1 MHTPHTRPFCPKLY
15 NCRRTGRLLNG
26 LQLKR
31 VSNCILIMLFIWL
44 NFETLSYRAF
54 FFFAYREKFREQTN
68 GVHLTFERAKL
79 STAHCTGIY
88 VCTGIFAFIFSYFG
102 TTHYLSSLIHEFR
115 VLVTWKIRWKFLK
128 PTWSRPT
135 SIRPDKQTGSCQV
148 WHCVKVRQK
157 KKNVQKSDD
166 HRVGENIGF
175 QPKNP
180 SPGAA
185 WRSDGA
191 TAGNGD
197 RVKPRSEP
205 IFMIHPIS
213 FSGNPHVPIIP
224 IISLICNISLQYLWF
239 GPLLYSLSFTYIL
252 Q

>member
-1 MHTPHTRPFCPKLY
+1 MATFNCICIYNCNCKCICICICICNWVSGGHIGLLEGSATLTRFRLCCRLFFSTLFNCILFSLTVKATAKTARRRICAMHTPHTRPFCPKLY

-54 FFFAYREKFREQTN
+54 FFFLAYREKFREQTN

-115 VLVTWKIRWKFLK
+115 VLVT
-128 PTWSRPT
+128 
-135 SIRPDKQTGSCQV
+135 
-148 WHCVKVRQK
+148 
-157 KKNVQKSDD
+157 
-166 HRVGENIGF
+166 
-175 QPKNP
+175 
-180 SPGAA
+180 
-185 WRSDGA
+185 
-191 TAGNGD
+191 
-197 RVKPRSEP
+197 
-205 IFMIHPIS
+205 
-213 FSGNPHVPIIP
+213 
-224 IISLICNISLQYLWF
+224 
-239 GPLLYSLSFTYIL
+239 
-252 Q
+252 